1 MISFRIVAIDA
12 TAPVRLPLFSGTNLN
27 YTISGGNLN
36 YIFKNISNGE
46 PGVDIIG
53 MYYSYTG
60 PGNIIILSNMTS
72 STISLSSSSGVKL
85 FIKYL
90 FPDNRQMTLFEGYL
104 YANGTPSSGA
114 PLTEFVL
121 APNESALFVLGF
133 SGLYQVGG
141 SGGGVILR
149 NWYETPVS

>member
-1 MISFRIVAIDA
+1 
-12 TAPVRLPLFSGTNLN
+12 
-27 YTISGGNLN
+27 
-36 YIFKNISNGE
+36 
-46 PGVDIIG
+46 
-53 MYYSYTG
+53 
-60 PGNIIILSNMTS
+60 MTS
-72 STISLSSSSGVKL
+72 STISLSSSSGVML
-85 FIKYL
+85 SIKYL
-90 FPDNRQMTLFEGYL
+90 YPDNREMTLFDGYL

-141 SGGGVILR
+141 SGGEVILR